1 MADFP
6 VRESAPS
13 LRGRAGG
20 EALFSLM
27 KKLFILIF
35 SILSLGTQ
43 AQTKQEVLD
52 LARKA
57 NEYFINKWRD
67 PTAPTIFKVDRPSNL
82 WTRSVYYIG
91 LLALYDQDPQDRYMA
106 YLDRW
111 GDFHDWSPYR
121 KDYTTLDADN
131 MCCGQVYCQ
140 RYFIDGKDTKYK
152 GIQKVYNNQI
162 ASDRHNT
169 WTWIDA
175 IHMAMPGYAMMTMAT
190 GNRKY
195 INFAIKAYTWT
206 RDSCGGTGL
215 YNKEEGLWWRDRNF
229 VAPYKESDGKN
240 CYWSRGNGWVFSALC
255 RTMNYLQPTDKFY
268 TQLLSD
274 YKAMAKALIQIQRED
289 GFWNP
294 SLTSQDFAG
303 PEFTGTA
310 QFFYGLSWGVN
321 RGILNKKVYMPAIN
335 KAWNALKSSIHKDGF
350 IGYVQGSGDRPAS
363 SQPIDYNRE
372 PDFDD
377 YGLGLFLQGAMEYRK
392 MLLK

>member
-1 MADFP
+1 
-6 VRESAPS
+6 
-13 LRGRAGG
+13 
-20 EALFSLM
+20 M

-35 SILSLGTQ
+35 SILSLSAS

-82 WTRSVYYIG
+82 WTRSVYYMG
-91 LLALYDQDPQDRYMA
+91 LLALYDQDPQDRYLA
-106 YLDRW
+106 YLDCW
-111 GDFHDWSPYR
+111 GDYHDWAPYR

-268 TQLLSD
+268 AHLLSD

-294 SLTSQDFAG
+294 SLVSQDFAG

-310 QFFYGLSWGVN
+310 QFLYGLSWGVN

-392 MLLK
+392 LLLK

>member
-121 KDYTTLDADN
+121 KDFTTLDADN

-162 ASDRHNT
+162 AVDRHNT

-175 IHMAMPGYAMMTMAT
+175 IHMAMPGYAMMTMA
-190 GNRKY
+190 
-195 INFAIKAYTWT
+195 
-206 RDSCGGTGL
+206 S
-215 YNKEEGLWWRDRNF
+215 
-229 VAPYKESDGKN
+229 
-240 CYWSRGNGWVFSALC
+240 
-255 RTMNYLQPTDKFY
+255 
-268 TQLLSD
+268 LS
-274 YKAMAKALIQIQRED
+274 
-289 GFWNP
+289 
-294 SLTSQDFAG
+294 
-303 PEFTGTA
+303 
-310 QFFYGLSWGVN
+310 
-321 RGILNKKVYMPAIN
+321 
-335 KAWNALKSSIHKDGF
+335 
-350 IGYVQGSGDRPAS
+350 
-363 SQPIDYNRE
+363 
-372 PDFDD
+372 
-377 YGLGLFLQGAMEYRK
+377 
-392 MLLK
+392 ML